1 MPFDVTL
8 MPRSEFANFSVKMPN
23 APLTIQVVFTSTKIA
38 DPFLIGLTALADS
51 ITHAIILSTPDDGPN
66 FATRHATG
74 TAYGSTSEDYSVYK
88 GFKTAFTR
96 ALEDFVIRAV
106 DQAIDELIKQRDE
119 LHLPTTI
126 GQVNQETLRVQRLG
140 KQFRA
145 FMWQAFHKVFPNPE
159 TV

>member
-1 MPFDVTL
+1 MFPEVQLPTVL
-8 MPRSEFANFSVKMPN
+8 NANFSVKLPN
-23 APLTIQVVFTSTKIA
+23 APLTMQVVFTSTKLGDSFA
-38 DPFLIGLTALADS
+38 VGNTAFADS
-51 ITHAIILSTPDDGPN
+51 ITHASILSTPDDGPN

-88 GFKTAFTR
+88 GFKIAFTR
-96 ALEDFVIRAV
+96 ALEDFINHGV
-106 DQAIDELIKQRDE
+106 DQAVDELIKQQDA
-119 LHLPTTI
+119 LQLPTTVDQI
-126 GQVNQETLRVQRLG
+126 HQEALRIRHLG